1 MPTVQLSTGRVNFA
15 DIGLGPALILLH
27 ANPGDHRDYSAVMPV
42 LAQNHRVIALDWP
55 GYGLSPTP
63 KNPDKVDVLYY
74 YQTFTEFVAALGLKT
89 MSILGNSVG
98 GNIATRFTA
107 NFPDQV
113 SKLVLIAPGGFTKH
127 DFITRSFCKL
137 QGSPLSMP
145 PSVWA
150 RLYLR
155 NRTPVTA
162 EMLTRAKTVQAEA
175 DCLKINRAL
184 WRSFARTESDVR
196 SLCNSIQAPVL
207 LILGEKDP
215 AISAKKDGN
224 QAKSAIPHAKKI
236 ILACGHAPFA
246 EMPAEFLRHAE
257 PFLSGQAQLG

>member
-1 MPTVQLSTGRVNFA
+1 VHFS
-15 DIGLGPALILLH
+15 DLGSGPVLILLH
-27 ANPGDHRDYSAVMPV
+27 ANPGDHRDFNAVMPA

-55 GYGLSPTP
+55 GYGLSPALNKP
-63 KNPDKVDVLYY
+63 NSVDVLYY
-74 YQTFTEFVAALGLKT
+74 YQIFTEFVAALGLKT

-98 GNIATRFTA
+98 GNIAARFAA
-107 NFPDQV
+107 NFPDKV
-113 SKLVLIAPGGFTKH
+113 RKLVLVAPGGFTKH

-155 NRTPVTA
+155 KRTPVTA

-184 WRSFARTESDVR
+184 WRSFARTESDLL

-207 LILGEKDP
+207 LIFGEKDP

-224 QAKSAIPHAKKI
+224 EAVKAIPHAKRI
-236 ILACGHAPFA
+236 ILPCGHAPFA
-246 EMPAEFLRHAE
+246 EMPAEFLRHVE
-257 PFLSGQAQLG
+257 PFLSERAQLG